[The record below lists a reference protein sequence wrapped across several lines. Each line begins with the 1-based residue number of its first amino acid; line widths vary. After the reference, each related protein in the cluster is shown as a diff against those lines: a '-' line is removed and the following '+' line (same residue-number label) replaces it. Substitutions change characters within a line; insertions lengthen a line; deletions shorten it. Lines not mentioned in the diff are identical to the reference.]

1 MKKFE
6 FVTLFSALALFTTL
20 SIDPSN
26 TYALENNEDSNNNV
40 TVYSSEKLFDINP
53 VYKDAQTLT
62 GITAPNQKIVV
73 KSETEDEISAITN
86 DMGEFSLNIPLQE
99 EGAKLIVTL
108 LDDANEIVSKK
119 DIVVTSDIPTEVEYQ
134 EKGLLNRFTIGE
146 VTTTNITGK
155 TDPNT
160 EVSVVLESGDV
171 IQGLATTDGKFNIS
185 IPTQQIGS
193 KLIINAIE
201 NQSLE
206 VFVEAD
212 ISKDLTEETEEIP
225 AIIEEV
231 ILEQP
236 QIEPLYID
244 STVIKGKTIPNV
256 DLTVQ
261 LENGSEIIEKVN
273 NSGMF
278 EFKISDLSKNKAISV
293 KIKNEAG
300 HESELFTVAIK
311 ARENPVVEESKKEQL
326 PELIVPKKEEVT
338 KETVSQ
344 APGQAIMSFKATV
357 QNGTT
362 YYYIKG
368 NDTLSSVARKY
379 NVSVQQLIEW
389 NAIANPNVI
398 KQGTIISINGK
409 NILGSYNKENKQ
421 FSTSAEF
428 VAYIAGYAKKAAY
441 NGNGKDLY
449 ASVMIAQSVLE
460 SGYGKSHLA
469 LSGNNL
475 FGVKGSYNGY
485 SVIMETWEEINGKK
499 VVIDDYF
506 RLYPTFLES
515 LLDNANKLRNGVFWD
530 SNRYNGAWVE
540 KTKNH
545 TDATSWLTGRYATDS
560 SYNKKLNSIIENFN
574 LTQYDKTKPYSP
586 LVTKNVAYKGK
597 LLNKDE
603 SIYSEPLGKPGFK
616 TIGNTKSY
624 YGKEIQV
631 FKETSDGL
639 YALIT
644 YNGKEIGWISTKSI
658 RVTSTKATPNEEA
671 YNYGVWSS
679 PTNGKR
685 VTGLS
690 AYFGKSIE
698 VIGEKNVNG
707 TIWVQFTYND
717 KVVGWVSKAGIAIGL
732 NPNQVPKAT
741 NLYGMPV
748 SNAYDY
754 GIWSRYNGG
763 SKVTGL
769 ATYSNKETQ
778 ITKSVVDLDGIE
790 KVQLSI
796 NGKVI
801 GWVAKQAIEFG
812 VKPVNYTA
820 MTVLD
825 AYNYGVWSDYKGNN
839 KRVVGLNDYSD
850 SQLKVVREA
859 TVSGIKWIQF
869 SANNKVIGW
878 VSAAGIDSN
887 VVPVSYTGMSVPDA
901 YNYGVWSH
909 YKGDNKR
916 VAGLSSYTDQQLKV
930 IKETKATN
938 GTKWIQFSANDIVIG
953 WVSASGIDTNVIPV
967 SYTGMPMADAYNYG
981 VWSHYKGDNKRV
993 AGLNDYA
1000 GQQLKIVNEA
1010 KTTDGKKWV
1019 KFSANDI
1026 VIGWVSTAGI
1036 DKNII
1041 PVSYTGMPTAD
1052 AHNYG
1057 VWSHYKGDNKRVA
1070 GLNDYAGQLLNIIN
1084 EAKLKNGTKWVQ
1096 FSVNKKVIGW
1106 VSAAGIH

>member
-26 TYALENNEDSNNNV
+26 TYALENNEDSTNNV
-40 TVYSSEKLFDINP
+40 TVYSNEKSFYINP

-62 GITAPNQKIVV
+62 GIAAPNQKVV
-73 KSETEDEISAITN
+73 VESETEDEISAITN
-86 DMGEFSLNIPLQE
+86 DTGEFSLNIPLQE
-99 EGAKLIVTL
+99 EGAKLVVTL
-108 LDDANEIVSKK
+108 LDDTNEIVSKK
-119 DIVVTSDIPTEVEYQ
+119 DIVVTSDVPTEVESQ
-134 EKGLLNRFTIGE
+134 EKDLLNRFTIGE
-146 VTTTNITGK
+146 VTPTNITGK

-160 EVSVVLESGDV
+160 EVSVVLENGEV

-206 VFVEAD
+206 VLVEAD
-212 ISKDLTEETEEIP
+212 NSKDLTEETEEIP

-256 DLTVQ
+256 ELTVQ

-273 NSGMF
+273 DSGIF
-278 EFKISDLSKNKAISV
+278 EFKISDLSKNKTISV
-293 KIKNEAG
+293 KIKNAEG
-300 HESELFTVAIK
+300 FESELLTVAIK
-311 ARENPVVEESKKEQL
+311 AREIPVVEEIKKEQL
-326 PELIVPKKEEVT
+326 PELIVPKKEEIT

-344 APGQAIMSFKATV
+344 SPVQATMAFKAAV

-389 NAIANPNVI
+389 NNIANPNII

-409 NILGSYNKENKQ
+409 NILSSYNKENKQ

-428 VAYIAGYAKKAAY
+428 VAYIAEYAKKAAY

-475 FGVKGSYNGY
+475 FGVKGAYNGY
-485 SVIMETWEEINGKK
+485 SIIMETWEEVNGK
-499 VVIDDYF
+499 VVTIDDYF

-515 LLDNANKLRNGVFWD
+515 LLDNADKLRNGVSWD
-530 SNRYNGAWVE
+530 AYRYNGAWVE
-540 KTKNH
+540 KTSNH

-574 LTQYDKTKPYSP
+574 LTQYDKTKPYTP
-586 LVTKNVAYKGK
+586 LVTKNVAYKGQ

-658 RVTSTKATPNEEA
+658 RVTSTKATPTEQA

-717 KVVGWVSKAGIAIGL
+717 KIVGWVSKAGIAIGL

-741 NLYGMPV
+741 NLYGTPV

-754 GIWSRYNGG
+754 GIWSQYNGG

-769 ATYSNKETQ
+769 ATYSNKEIQ
-778 ITKSVVDLDGIE
+778 ITKSVVDLYGNE

-820 MTVLD
+820 MAVSD

-839 KRVVGLNDYSD
+839 KRVAGLNDYSD

-878 VSAAGIDSN
+878 VSAAGIDTN
-887 VVPVSYTGMSVPDA
+887 IVPVSYTGMPTPDAYNYGVWNDYKGNNKRVAGLNNYAGQQLKVIKETKGANGTKWVQFSANGKVIGWVSAAGIDTNIVPVSYTGMPTPDAYNYGVWNDYKGNNKRVAGLNNYAGQQLKITKETKAVNGTKWVQFSANGKVIGWVSAAGIDTSIVPVSYTGTAVPDA

-909 YKGDNKR
+909 YKG
-916 VAGLSSYTDQQLKV
+916 S
-930 IKETKATN
+930 
-938 GTKWIQFSANDIVIG
+938 
-953 WVSASGIDTNVIPV
+953 
-967 SYTGMPMADAYNYG
+967 
-981 VWSHYKGDNKRV
+981 NKRV
-993 AGLNDYA
+993 AGLNAYA
-1000 GQQLKIVNEA
+1000 GQQLKVVNEA
-1010 KTTDGKKWV
+1010 KTTDG
-1019 KFSANDI
+1019 
-1026 VIGWVSTAGI
+1026 
-1036 DKNII
+1036 
-1041 PVSYTGMPTAD
+1041 
-1052 AHNYG
+1052 
-1057 VWSHYKGDNKRVA
+1057 
-1070 GLNDYAGQLLNIIN
+1070 
-1084 EAKLKNGTKWVQ
+1084 TKWVQ
-1096 FSVNKKVIGW
+1096 FSANEKVIGW
-1106 VSAAGIH
+1106 VSAAGIN

>member
-26 TYALENNEDSNNNV
+26 TYALENNEDSTNNV
-40 TVYSSEKLFDINP
+40 TVYSNEKSIYINP
-53 VYKDAQTLT
+53 VYKDAQTVT
-62 GITAPNQKIVV
+62 GIAAPNQKVV
-73 KSETEDEISAITN
+73 VESETEYEISGITN
-86 DMGEFSLNIPLQE
+86 DVGEFSLNIPLQE

-108 LDDANEIVSKK
+108 LDDTNEIVSKK
-119 DIVVTSDIPTEVEYQ
+119 DIVVTSDVPTEVESQ
-134 EKGLLNRFTIGE
+134 EKDLLNRFTIGE
-146 VTTTNITGK
+146 VTPTNITGK

-160 EVSVVLESGDV
+160 EVSVVLENGEV
-171 IQGLATTDGKFNIS
+171 IQGLATTDGNFNIS

-212 ISKDLTEETEEIP
+212 NSKDLTEEIP

-244 STVIKGKTIPNV
+244 SRVIKGKTIPNV
-256 DLTVQ
+256 DLTIE
-261 LENGSEIIEKVN
+261 LNDGSVINEKVKSN
-273 NSGMF
+273 GIF
-278 EFKISDLSKNKAISV
+278 EINIANLSKSKTISV
-293 KIKNEAG
+293 KINNEAG
-300 HESELFTVAIK
+300 HESELLIVAIN
-311 ARENPVVEESKKEQL
+311 AREIPVVEEIKKEQL
-326 PELIVPKKEEVT
+326 PELIVPKKEEVAKVT
-338 KETVSQ
+338 DSQ
-344 APGQAIMSFKATV
+344 VPVQANMAFKATV

-409 NILGSYNKENKQ
+409 NILGSYNKESKQ

-428 VAYIAGYAKKAAY
+428 VAYIAEYAKKAAY

-475 FGVKGSYNGY
+475 FGVKGAYNGY
-485 SVIMETWEEINGKK
+485 SIIMETWEEVNGK
-499 VVIDDYF
+499 VVTIDDYF

-515 LLDNANKLRNGVFWD
+515 LLDNADKLRNGVSW
-530 SNRYNGAWVE
+530 NANYYNGAWVE
-540 KTKNH
+540 NTTNH
-545 TDATSWLTGRYATDS
+545 TDATSWLTSRYATDS
-560 SYNKKLNSIIENFN
+560 SYDKKLNSIIENFT
-574 LTQYDKTKPYSP
+574 LTQYDKTKPYTP
-586 LVTKNVAYKGK
+586 LVTKNVAYKGQ

-644 YNGKEIGWISTKSI
+644 YNGKEIGWISTKSL

-679 PTNGKR
+679 PSNGKK

-690 AYFGKSIE
+690 AYFGKLIE

-707 TIWVQFTYND
+707 AIWVQFTYND

-732 NPNQVPKAT
+732 NPNQVPQAT
-741 NLYGMPV
+741 NLYGAPV

-754 GIWSRYNGG
+754 GIWSQYNGG
-763 SKVTGL
+763 SKVTEL
-769 ATYSNKETQ
+769 ATYTNKEIK
-778 ITKSVVDLDGIE
+778 ITKLVVDLYGNE
-790 KVQLSI
+790 KVQLTI
-796 NGKVI
+796 NGKAI

-820 MTVLD
+820 MTVEE

-839 KRVVGLNDYSD
+839 KRVAGLNDYSS
-850 SQLKVVREA
+850 SQLKIVKEA
-859 TVSGIKWIQF
+859 KVSGIKWVQF

-878 VSAAGIDSN
+878 VSTAGIDTN
-887 VVPVSYTGMSVPDA
+887 VIPVSYTAMPMPDA
-901 YNYGVWSH
+901 YNYGVWND

-916 VAGLSSYTDQQLKV
+916 VAGLNNYADQQLKV
-930 IKETKATN
+930 IKETKAAN
-938 GTKWIQFSANDIVIG
+938 GTKWVQFSANGKIIG
-953 WVSASGIDTNVIPV
+953 WVSADGIDTNIVPVSYAGMPMPDAYNYGVWNDYKGNNKRVAGLNNYAGQQLKVIKETKAANGTKWVQFSANGKIIGWISSAGIDTNVVPV
-967 SYTGMPMADAYNYG
+967 SYTGMP
-981 VWSHYKGDNKRV
+981 
-993 AGLNDYA
+993 
-1000 GQQLKIVNEA
+1000 
-1010 KTTDGKKWV
+1010 
-1019 KFSANDI
+1019 
-1026 VIGWVSTAGI
+1026 VS
-1036 DKNII
+1036 
-1041 PVSYTGMPTAD
+1041 D

-1057 VWSHYKGDNKRVA
+1057 VWSYYKGSNKRVA
-1070 GLNDYAGQLLNIIN
+1070 GLNEYVGKQLKVVN
-1084 EAKLKNGTKWVQ
+1084 EAKLPNGTKWVQ
-1096 FSVNKKVIGW
+1096 FSANGKVIGW
-1106 VSAAGIH
+1106 VYVAGIN